1 MTLKNA
7 FRESVL
13 SEDDLSLSK
22 DMNLGALEVEALC
35 DETVIVGE
43 TCWNWKEFSKLAACS
58 VFLAKYYY

>member
-43 TCWNWKEFSKLAACS
+43 TCWKEFSKLAACS
-58 VFLAKYYY
+58 VFLAKY